1 MKITVMCLFRNSEKG
16 LPKLFSRLKK
26 LEKKYEMEYYFYEND
41 STDNTV
47 KELEIW
53 MLTRKGKVIS
63 EILDAPTFG
72 HTPDEERMKMMT
84 YYRNKLLNG
93 IKPIDSDFCF
103 IIDSDVDFNENI
115 IDDYLKY
122 MKDDVAMC
130 TPFVKQNIKCNMC
143 MCGKQTYY
151 DTFAIQDK
159 DNNEGLLLSCNPF
172 QRKED
177 RQSWKNLEPVVV
189 NSAFGGA
196 ALVRTEAVNNTEWA
210 TKRKESAFDIKGRMM
225 GSCEHW
231 AFCKGVSKYGKILVI
246 PTISTFVKMK
256 EWSLQ
261 PALKD
266 LQLRI
271 IEDPWQRW
279 AANL

>member
-1 MKITVMCLFRNSEKG
+1 MKITVMSLFRNSEKG
-16 LPKLFSRLKK
+16 LPKFFLRLEK

-41 STDNTV
+41 STDKTV
-47 KELEIW
+47 EELEIW
-53 MLTRKGKVIS
+53 MLSRQGKVFS
-63 EILDAPTFG
+63 EILNAPTFG
-72 HTPDEERMKMMT
+72 HTPDEERMKLMT
-84 YYRNKLLNG
+84 YYRNTLLNN

-103 IIDSDVDFNENI
+103 IIDSDVDFDGNI

-130 TPFVKQNIKCNMC
+130 TPFVKQNIRCNMC
-143 MCGKQTYY
+143 MCSKQTYY

-159 DNNEGLLLSCNPF
+159 DNSEGLLLSCNPF

-177 RQSWKNLEPVVV
+177 RQKWKNLEPVVV

-210 TKRKESAFDIKGRMM
+210 TKRKESAFSIEGRMM

-231 AFCKGVSKYGKILVI
+231 AFCKGVGKYGKILVI
-246 PTISTFVKMK
+246 PTIFAFVKMK

>member
-1 MKITVMCLFRNSEKG
+1 
-16 LPKLFSRLKK
+16 
-26 LEKKYEMEYYFYEND
+26 
-41 STDNTV
+41 
-47 KELEIW
+47 
-53 MLTRKGKVIS
+53 MLARKGKVIS

-72 HTPDEERMKMMT
+72 HTPDERMKMMT
-84 YYRNKLLNG
+84 YYRNRLLNG

-196 ALVRTEAVNNTEWA
+196 ALVRTEAVNNTEWV
-210 TKRKESAFDIKGRMM
+210 TKRKESAYNVEGRMM
-225 GSCEHW
+225 GNSGCTGHF
-231 AFCKGVSKYGKILVI
+231 ARV
-246 PTISTFVKMK
+246 
-256 EWSLQ
+256 
-261 PALKD
+261 
-266 LQLRI
+266 
-271 IEDPWQRW
+271 
-279 AANL
+279 